1 VIILKN
7 IHSLQKLDK
16 MGLESREGPVAVGAG
31 ISPLNFRI
39 RLGGFMKIK
48 LVHKLFASLLCTSLL
63 IVISMV
69 ATTEFYVSRNFADYV
84 NKMEMERLSSLIARF
99 GEEYA
104 EYQGWD
110 HLKNN
115 SKAWR
120 NLLRSG
126 ARHNDPEMP
135 PMPPPPLHEGEPPM
149 REPYPGMPEPGPHW
163 QGGPMPPP
171 PQAPFLPSPSVSLFD
186 AHQRLVV
193 GNPSAPQNQLL
204 QAITV
209 DGKTVGW
216 LGVRK
221 SAPLSHPLDV
231 EFAEQQTKAFY
242 LIGIATLCAAILV
255 SFFLSRHLLRPIKQL
270 TAGTQALSQRQFET
284 RITIH
289 SRDELGQ
296 LASDFNAMAQA
307 LEKYEH
313 LRRQWLSDISHELRT
328 PLSILRAE
336 IEAMQDG
343 VRTITEEALAS
354 LHSEVLHLSKI
365 VDDLHELS
373 SAESGM
379 LAIKRDP
386 VNPLQVLK
394 ATLKS
399 FETRFK
405 ERDLHLQEDLEST
418 DITVAGDED
427 RLRQL
432 FSNILENTL
441 RYADAPGTLKVW
453 HHHTDEEVTLN
464 FLDSGPG
471 VPEKSLEHLFDR
483 LYRVDEARNREHGGS
498 GLGLAICKS
507 IVEALGG
514 RIKAAN
520 APSAG
525 LWIEMVFPL
534 LPPKDMTK
542 DQTP

>member
-1 VIILKN
+1 
-7 IHSLQKLDK
+7 
-16 MGLESREGPVAVGAG
+16 
-31 ISPLNFRI
+31 
-39 RLGGFMKIK
+39 MKIK
-48 LVHKLFASLLCTSLL
+48 LVHKLFASFLCTSLL

-69 ATTEFYVSRNFADYV
+69 TTTEFFVSRNFTDYV
-84 NKMEMERLSSLIARF
+84 NKMEMERLSSLVARF
-99 GEEYA
+99 AEEYS
-104 EYQGWD
+104 EYQSWD
-110 HLKNN
+110 HLRNN

-120 NLLRSG
+120 NLTRFDGHPSEP
-126 ARHNDPEMP
+126 NMP
-135 PMPPPPLHEGEPPM
+135 LPPPLPPESEPPM
-149 REPYPGMPEPGPHW
+149 REFTPGMPEPGSRWP
-163 QGGPMPPP
+163 GGPFPPP
-171 PQAPFLPSPSVSLFD
+171 PLAPFQPAPRISLFD
-186 AHQRLVV
+186 ASFRPVV
-193 GNPSAPQNQLL
+193 GNPSPPQEHLL

-209 DGKTVGW
+209 EGKTVGW

-221 SAPLSHPLDV
+221 TAHLSHPLDV

-242 LIGIATLCAAILV
+242 LIGIATLCAAVLV

-270 TAGTQALSQRQFET
+270 TTGTQALSQRRFET
-284 RITIH
+284 RITIR

-296 LASDFNAMAQA
+296 LAADFNAMAQA
-307 LEKYEH
+307 LEKYEQ

-343 VRTITEEALAS
+343 VREVTEEGLAS
-354 LHSEVLHLSKI
+354 LHCEVLHLSKI
-365 VDDLHELS
+365 VNDLHELS
-373 SAESGM
+373 SAESAM
-379 LAIKRDP
+379 LTIKREP

-399 FETRFK
+399 FETLFK
-405 ERDLHLQEDLEST
+405 ERDLHIQEELESNP
-418 DITVAGDED
+418 IALAGDED
-427 RLRQL
+427 RLKQL

-441 RYADAPGTLKVW
+441 RYADSPGTLKVW
-453 HHHTDEEVTLN
+453 HHHTDEELTLN
-464 FLDSGPG
+464 FMDSGPG
-471 VPEKSLEHLFDR
+471 VPEKSLERLFDR
-483 LYRVDEARNREHGGS
+483 LYRVDESRNREHGGS

-534 LPPKDMTK
+534 LPTNEIAK